1 MSSLYRCRTRV
12 AYKPFKSERLIVFEE
27 KQIQDLS
34 VKLKWNNTF
43 SSMNSQGGESASAY
57 TSGISQSNCQ
67 VTISDPYLTGAAW
80 PALFDAASMYS
91 ASNTAQTN
99 NILLRPC
106 EEGQDPVRD
115 KCFPY
120 ASIDDRELINSDG
133 TSRPLTDTLA
143 HLVISFW
150 YEVGGTSFGTDYYF
164 RVNRISV
171 SHGANF
177 PSVTIAGIE
186 PKALVFNQNL
196 INVKFDEGM
205 TVEEALKKIAEESG
219 YKASFCVPPTESQSK
234 PYILPRSIIY
244 KGVTPDEAM
253 KKLIGATGGSMLSLP
268 VKEYGNRV
276 SVCSRGEITQSCT
289 VFYLGKG
296 LYESYEI
303 NGEPPTPFAQKNS
316 QTGATINE
324 ADPYVSASFSADKYS
339 LKEVIKQKRIKALQN
354 VNKVTFQGLFEPCEK
369 RCQGN
374 LASAGYGWKG
384 AGPTVENKKYTQT
397 NLYGIAPSG
406 TKSISYL
413 PGKVQSASGDE
424 GKVVIKTEFWLQI
437 CKEDASE
444 KCFGRYIFQESTNLS
459 EVKVKNGDEVE
470 VSQQIGSSTS
480 DKKELVRFYI
490 LGHGTDFVTIDP
502 QLIWNWAS
510 PAETAADFQDKNA
523 PSSPNQQ
530 SNPPSAANGDSFIG
544 RVGSTGRSTG
554 PHLHAEWEDKRPIT
568 AAQVFKYVR
577 FGGGNPQVSSTYRS
591 ASRPDHNGVDIEADL
606 GTPLYIQGGA
616 GGLNK
621 QEGYSGGFGNNV
633 LISTPEGN
641 MLLAHLQDKSIPSN
655 LPGLTSSDSGGNAS
669 PTISTAASNKA
680 LTVETSFKGVP
691 RALRI
696 TPGRTILSFITDY
709 DKWVENGGPR
719 GEDPSTDPGV
729 WLPSRFRNWFVN
741 EVEFVW
747 RQGDLRVNVEAS
759 SPWGNSII
767 SAPTFPEYL
776 QGQQSAGE
784 FEITKDYYGYIRS
797 IGDLCFPIKKS
808 DTGELTNSCKELC
821 NEAQEFYK
829 QFGSGEGTTTDPGS
843 GAGAG
848 SQTGFP
854 VGKCQYTGTSY
865 DQSKVNKIINAAYA
879 GGIRTNIGLAG
890 VVANAI
896 WESRLDPTIP
906 GDSGNA
912 LGIFQW
918 NSRKPA
924 LIAYANSVGGS
935 PTNFDVQMGYFVKEL
950 KGSESATVPA
960 VNGAS
965 TLAEATRQF
974 ERVFERA
981 GVPRIEER
989 IKIAEQIFPSFN
1001 CSR

>member
-1 MSSLYRCRTRV
+1 
-12 AYKPFKSERLIVFEE
+12 
-27 KQIQDLS
+27 
-34 VKLKWNNTF
+34 
-43 SSMNSQGGESASAY
+43 MNSQGGESASAY
-57 TSGISQSNCQ
+57 TSGISQSTCQ
-67 VTISDPYLTGAAW
+67 VTLSDPYLTGAAW

-303 NGEPPTPFAQKNS
+303 NGEPPTTFAQRNS

-324 ADPYVSASFSADKYS
+324 ADPYISASFSADKYS

-354 VNKVTFQGLFEPCEK
+354 VNKVTFQGLFEPCDK
-369 RCQGN
+369 RCQGP
-374 LASAGYGWKG
+374 LSTGYGWKG
-384 AGPTVENKKYTQT
+384 VGPTVENKKYTQT

-459 EVKVKNGDEVE
+459 EVKVKNGDEVK
-470 VSQQIGSSTS
+470 VSQQIGSSTA

-591 ASRPDHNGVDIEADL
+591 ASRPDHDGVDIEADL

-621 QEGYSGGFGNNV
+621 QEGYSNGFGNNV

-655 LPGLTSSDSGGNAS
+655 LPGLTSSDSAGNTS

-719 GEDPSTDPGV
+719 GEDPSTDPGI
-729 WLPSRFRNWFVN
+729 WLPSRFRNWFVS
-741 EVEFVW
+741 EAEFVW
-747 RQGDLRVNVEAS
+747 RQGDLRVNIEAS

-797 IGDLCFPIKKS
+797 IGDLCFPVKKS

-821 NEAQEFYK
+821 KEAQEFYK
-829 QFGSGEGTTTDPGS
+829 QFGSGS
-843 GAGAG
+843 GAAGDSGSGAG
-848 SQTGFP
+848 SQTGYP
-854 VGKCQYTGTSY
+854 VAKCQYTGTSY
-865 DQSKVNKIINAAYA
+865 DQTKVNKIINAAYA

-896 WESRLDPTIP
+896 WESRLDPKAR
-906 GDSGNA
+906 GDNGNA
-912 LGIFQW
+912 WGIFQW
-918 NSRKPA
+918 NSRRPG

-935 PTNFDVQMGYFVKEL
+935 PDNFDVQMGYFVKEL

-974 ERVFERA
+974 EQVFERA
-981 GVPRIEER
+981 GTPRIEDR
-989 IKIAEQIFPSFN
+989 IKIAEQIFPDFN

>member
-1 MSSLYRCRTRV
+1 
-12 AYKPFKSERLIVFEE
+12 
-27 KQIQDLS
+27 
-34 VKLKWNNTF
+34 
-43 SSMNSQGGESASAY
+43 MNSQGGESASAY